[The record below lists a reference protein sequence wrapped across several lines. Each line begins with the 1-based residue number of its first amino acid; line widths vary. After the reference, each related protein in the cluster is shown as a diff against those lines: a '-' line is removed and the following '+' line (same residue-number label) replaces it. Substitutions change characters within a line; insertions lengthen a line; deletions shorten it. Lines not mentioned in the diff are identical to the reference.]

1 MPNIITLDEAEN
13 AAEFFPGMQVWW
25 RGALARGSHQELCWV
40 KFEPGSTYPLHSH
53 PYEQVSV
60 MVQGRMRLR
69 VGDETREVGAG
80 DMWFAP
86 ADMPHGGEILGEDP
100 VIFID
105 VYAPPSRGDG
115 SDVTYFE

>member
-1 MPNIITLDEAEN
+1 MPLSDVWSTKWNEVLDKVWNPEFDKFWQGQITAE
-13 AAEFFPGMQVWW
+13 
-25 RGALARGSHQELCWV
+25 EL
-40 KFEPGSTYPLHSH
+40 GL

-69 VGDETREVGAG
+69 VGDETREVGPG

-115 SDVTYFE
+115 SDVSYFE